1 MDSSSLCTS
10 AQSGQDCAEPVVYVI
25 DDEESMRFALRNL
38 FRSVALRVE
47 TFEPSL
53 DFLDFPKYDSPSCLI
68 LDVRLRGENGLSFQ
82 EHVAKSGLCMPV
94 VFMTGHGDIPMT
106 VQAMKA
112 GAVDFFSKPFRDQ
125 DMLDAVVDASKTR
138 SRASYRR
145 TIGCGAPPRLR
156 LPHAA
161 RARDNGVRRSRA
173 DEQADCLQG
182 ESVRN
187 HSEVASISPDAKDGG
202 TNTGGSRPQIGV
214 ARCQSPALGTVPGW
228 RIRQPGPRFE
238 AMRRSGMLADARWAG
253 LASPIQLR
261 LRRKALLPRHREDG
275 SDTVMS
281 R

>member
-10 AQSGQDCAEPVVYVI
+10 AQSGQDCDEPVVYVI

-47 TFEPSL
+47 TFESSL

-125 DMLDAVVDASKTR
+125 DMLDAVVDALRRDRERLTAERSVAALRLAYDSLTPREREIMGFVVAGLMNKQIASKVNLCEITVKLHR
-138 SRASYRR
+138 SRLMRKMA
-145 TIGCGAPPRLR
+145 AP
-156 LPHAA
+156 
-161 RARDNGVRRSRA
+161 
-173 DEQADCLQG
+173 
-182 ESVRN
+182 
-187 HSEVASISPDAKDGG
+187 
-202 TNTGGSRPQIGV
+202 T
-214 ARCQSPALGTVPGW
+214 
-228 RIRQPGPRFE
+228 
-238 AMRRSGMLADARWAG
+238 LAD
-253 LASPIQLR
+253 LV
-261 LRRKALLPRHREDG
+261 RKSVSLGVNPQP
-275 SDTVMS
+275 
-281 R
+281 